1 MVKVWYIFMMGCSA
15 VQKNEVRRY
24 ILTLKDKL
32 LGKKLFTDKC
42 VLYKSFFF
50 FGKNK
55 SKTQNT
61 ISLNVSSES
70 LHMKLKTSFLSE

>member
-42 VLYKSFFF
+42 AVQLFFF
-50 FGKNK
+50 FLV
-55 SKTQNT
+55 KTKAKHK
-61 ISLNVSSES
+61 ILF
-70 LHMKLKTSFLSE
+70 H

>member
-1 MVKVWYIFMMGCSA
+1 MMGCSA

-42 VLYKSFFF
+42 AVQLFFFFF

>member
-1 MVKVWYIFMMGCSA
+1 MMGCSA

-42 VLYKSFFF
+42 AVQLFFF
-50 FGKNK
+50 LV
-55 SKTQNT
+55 KTKAKHK
-61 ISLNVSSES
+61 ILF
-70 LHMKLKTSFLSE
+70 H

>member
-1 MVKVWYIFMMGCSA
+1 MMGCSA

-50 FGKNK
+50 W
-55 SKTQNT
+55 
-61 ISLNVSSES
+61 
-70 LHMKLKTSFLSE
+70 